1 MSRAKRQYTA
11 DELPSSLQLSNEL
24 TRERYRRSY
33 AMVLRSTIYT
43 MITVAAIAI
52 LVAVLFLPVLRI
64 YGSSMNPTLN
74 EGDIVL
80 SIKGSQFKTGEIIAF
95 YYNNKILVKRVI
107 ANTGDWVDIDEDG
120 YVYVNGEKLDEP
132 YLEDRAFGETD
143 IKLPYQVPDK
153 RIFVMGDNRSVSV
166 DSRNTSVG
174 CVAEEQIVGKIVY
187 CVWPFSN
194 FGAIQ

>member
-11 DELPSSLQLSNEL
+11 GELPSSLQLSNEL

-74 EGDIVL
+74 EGDIVEQGSHEEL
-80 SIKGSQFKTGEIIAF
+80 LEKGGFYASLYNSQFA
-95 YYNNKILVKRVI
+95 
-107 ANTGDWVDIDEDG
+107 
-120 YVYVNGEKLDEP
+120 
-132 YLEDRAFGETD
+132 
-143 IKLPYQVPDK
+143 
-153 RIFVMGDNRSVSV
+153 
-166 DSRNTSVG
+166 
-174 CVAEEQIVGKIVY
+174 
-187 CVWPFSN
+187 
-194 FGAIQ
+194 

>member
-1 MSRAKRQYTA
+1 
-11 DELPSSLQLSNEL
+11 
-24 TRERYRRSY
+24 
-33 AMVLRSTIYT
+33 MVLRSTIYT